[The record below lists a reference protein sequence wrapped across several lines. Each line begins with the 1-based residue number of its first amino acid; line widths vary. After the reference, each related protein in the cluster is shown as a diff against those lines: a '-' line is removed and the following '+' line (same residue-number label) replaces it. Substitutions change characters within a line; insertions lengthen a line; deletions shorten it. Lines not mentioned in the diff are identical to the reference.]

1 VKARAGLAAI
11 VAAFAALAVLSLR
24 GDSATFDEPAHLSA
38 AWSHLALGDYRM
50 SPDHPPLVKYVAALP
65 LMFMDVKVP
74 LEDPAWRLRRTHEF
88 GRRLL
93 FRWND
98 GQRLLVA
105 SRSAMVALGA
115 LLVAVVYV
123 SARRRWGVAA
133 GLLAALLCAFSPDVL
148 AHSRLVTTD
157 LGAAL
162 SIFAAVLACERLA
175 QVPSRGR
182 LLLAALAVGVAFA
195 SKLSALVLVPVLL
208 LLGAWLVARRGV
220 PVARVGLALAVMAVA
235 TVAVIWTAYG
245 FRSRISPDPAV
256 NASFDWKRMEPPQVV
271 VRASVDAARA
281 ASLLPEPYLYG
292 FLRFWRHSEARA
304 AFLMGRHS
312 DHGFRWFFPASFA
325 LKTPLALIALLF
337 LGLLVRAGPDAPRA
351 GPFVWVPVVV
361 YALLTFTR
369 GINIG
374 HRHLLP
380 LYPFLFVLAARAGAW
395 AAGRWRDGPRWPA
408 AVVAFLCGWYVAGTL
423 RVHPHY
429 LAYFNEAAGGPRH
442 GYRLLVDASLDWG
455 QDLIHLREW
464 AQRHGA
470 PPLKL
475 SYFGT
480 ADPEYYRVPA
490 QSLPGYMPPV
500 PRKTVRE
507 VRPGD
512 LLAVSATNLQGVYI
526 EKEALPL
533 MERLRALEPIDSVG
547 WSILIYRSDFT
558 LTLAAPGAGESAQ
571 VPADAEGDG
580 QQDE

>member
-1 VKARAGLAAI
+1 VKARAGLLAI
-11 VAAFAALAVLSLR
+11 LAAFAALAISSLR

-65 LMFMDVKVP
+65 LLFMDVKMP
-74 LEDPAWRLRRTHEF
+74 PQDPAWELRRTHEF

-105 SRSAMVALGA
+105 SRTAMVALGA
-115 LLVAVVYV
+115 LLVVAVYF
-123 SARRRWGVAA
+123 SARRWGAA
-133 GLLAALLCAFSPDVL
+133 AALLAALLCAFSPDVL
-148 AHSRLVTTD
+148 AHTRLVTTD

-175 QVPSRGR
+175 ERPSRGR
-182 LLLAALAVGVAFA
+182 LALAGLAVGVAFA
-195 SKLSALVLVPVLL
+195 AKLSALVLVPVLL
-208 LLGAWLVARRGV
+208 LLGAWVVARRGV
-220 PVARVGLALAVMAVA
+220 PVARVALALAALAVA

-245 FRSRISPDPAV
+245 FRARISPDPAV
-256 NASFDWKRMEPPQVV
+256 NASFDWKRMEPPQAV
-271 VRASVDAARA
+271 VRVSVHAARA

-304 AFLMGRHS
+304 AFLMGRRS

-325 LKTPLALIALLF
+325 LKTPLPLIALL
-337 LGLLVRAGPDAPRA
+337 LIGLLVGAGRDVPRA
-351 GPFVWVPVVV
+351 GPFVWVPVAV
-361 YALLTFTR
+361 YALLTLTR

-380 LYPFLFVLAARAGAW
+380 LYPFLFVLAARAAAW
-395 AAGRWRDGPRWPA
+395 AARRWREGARWPGA
-408 AVVAFLCGWYVAGTL
+408 AVALLAAWYVAGTL

-429 LAYFNEAAGGPRH
+429 LAYFNEAAGGPRN

-464 AQRHGA
+464 AERHGTPA
-470 PPLKL
+470 LKL

-480 ADPEYYRVPA
+480 ALPEYYRVPA
-490 QSLPGYMPPV
+490 QTLPGYMPPV

-507 VRPGD
+507 IRPGD
-512 LLAVSATNLQGVYI
+512 VLAVSATNLQGVYI

-533 MERLRALEPIDSVG
+533 MERLRALQPIDSVG
-547 WSILIYRSDFT
+547 WSILIYRADFA
-558 LTLAAPGAGESAQ
+558 LTLPAPGTAESAEL
-571 VPADAEGDG
+571 PADAEEDA
-580 QQDE
+580 QHDE